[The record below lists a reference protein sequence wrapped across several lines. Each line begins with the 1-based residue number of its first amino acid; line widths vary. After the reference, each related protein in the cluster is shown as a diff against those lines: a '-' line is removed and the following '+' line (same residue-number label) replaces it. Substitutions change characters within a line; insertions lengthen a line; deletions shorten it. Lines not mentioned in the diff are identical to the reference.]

1 MKKLQSHKKYEHT
14 INQSTPESVVSPVY
28 QITLYN
34 IVSYPMTSCSI
45 KLCHIISNHI
55 KSLNVISHHI
65 VSHHIILY
73 CITWDQ
79 IRSDQI
85 RAEQLR
91 SYEITSYCIESDR
104 VLLYHIKQSPVN
116 SYINK
121 SHHSTRSVVELK
133 SYERHIQ
140 YAHTINLSIHTWEFR
155 QSWYRSS
162 NISHCIPLL
171 LYTTHTC

>member
-1 MKKLQSHKKYEHT
+1 MPY
-14 INQSTPESVVSPVY
+14 
-28 QITLYN
+28 
-34 IVSYPMTSCSI
+34 
-45 KLCHIISNHI
+45 HI

-133 SYERHIQ
+133 SHERHIQ

-155 QSWYRSS
+155 QSWNRCS
-162 NISHCIPLL
+162 NISHSVPLK
-171 LYTTHTC
+171 LYTSQWYCRCWRRCQCRCWCGCLHNIKERDHYFVVHNSLNNHEYFIY